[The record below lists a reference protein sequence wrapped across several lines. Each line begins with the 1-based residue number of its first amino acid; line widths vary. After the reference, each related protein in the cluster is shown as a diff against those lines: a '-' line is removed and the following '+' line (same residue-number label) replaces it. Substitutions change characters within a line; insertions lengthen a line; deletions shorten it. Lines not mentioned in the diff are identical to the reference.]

1 MTVPG
6 GVPDSTYPPIPA
18 FTLTPAATIDE
29 GSNWINMFYGPLSLS
44 NATLAHT
51 SGTVQTPLGNYNNT
65 AAGPSGANLAAPY
78 PNP

>member
-6 GVPDSTYPPIPA
+6 GVPDSLTPPLPA

-44 NATLAHT
+44 NATLSHT
-51 SGTVQTPLGNYNNT
+51 TNTPQTPLGNYNHGAGVT
-65 AAGPSGANLAAPY
+65 AGATLAAPY
-78 PNP
+78 PNQ